1 MGKFFPGPKGK
12 HEMIGECKGKGFN
25 IQFPFNMPNKN
36 SNQDNESQ
44 TIGDN
49 DYIYVCNQFLFPI
62 IKKFDPDMIIIS
74 AGFDSAKGDPLGGI
88 SISPIGYAWIT
99 QGLRNIQSCLAVV
112 LEGGYSLEALEISSE
127 SVFKVLKTHPK
138 D

>member
-1 MGKFFPGPKGK
+1 MGDGTSQVFYNDDSVLYISIHRFDMGKFFPGPNGK

-49 DYIYVCNQFLFPI
+49 DYIYVCN
-62 IKKFDPDMIIIS
+62 
-74 AGFDSAKGDPLGGI
+74 
-88 SISPIGYAWIT
+88 
-99 QGLRNIQSCLAVV
+99 
-112 LEGGYSLEALEISSE
+112 
-127 SVFKVLKTHPK
+127 
-138 D
+138 